1 MDLEEI
7 LHQLEEAIE
16 SEDWEIVQKSV
27 DSIRIIIDDFDEYQ
41 SEEDLWG

>member
-16 SEDWEIVQKSV
+16 SLDWEIVQKSI
-27 DSIRIIIDDFDEYQ
+27 DSIRILIDDFDEYQ
-41 SEEDLWG
+41 SEEDWG